1 MKKRVLLIIGLIVL
15 IAGVIISNFAKFP
28 LADVLGYAIT
38 MFGAGLAV
46 AGMYEKRDPA
56 VKTWVVWL
64 SIILVGL
71 GAFVLGFAGV
81 AEDTVKTIITAVFG
95 LVVIIAGLIVPVVIP
110 KNKKEFKASELN
122 IEELLKERKETKT
135 YIGIPKFSFNSQ
147 NDLNKLYQ
155 NYNIGELFTSKAN
168 LHLMSNKDLFVKQM
182 YQIETITIGEY
193 GTVKSTTKT
202 KSLSTKSIDDSVKK
216 VVLNRPFIFLI
227 MNNETNEVLFIGR
240 FNKPN

>member
-1 MKKRVLLIIGLIVL
+1 MVLEKDCSVRSRRTRSRRRIKKRVLLIIGLIVL

-46 AGMYEKRDPA
+46 AGMYEKRDPT

-110 KNKKEFKASELN
+110 KNKK
-122 IEELLKERKETKT
+122 
-135 YIGIPKFSFNSQ
+135 
-147 NDLNKLYQ
+147 
-155 NYNIGELFTSKAN
+155 AN
-168 LHLMSNKDLFVKQM
+168 N
-182 YQIETITIGEY
+182 
-193 GTVKSTTKT
+193 
-202 KSLSTKSIDDSVKK
+202 
-216 VVLNRPFIFLI
+216 
-227 MNNETNEVLFIGR
+227 
-240 FNKPN
+240 